1 MARKKSKGNTGRFAG
16 LPHYLMGT
24 GNYIELSVYSK
35 ALLYELAYQYNGKN
49 NGDLTLTASLLGE
62 RGFASST
69 VSRCLNEL
77 KERGFVVVTRQG
89 WKQRGKPTLLAITW
103 QGIDDHP
110 SGLKYD
116 EGVKVDPRPLSLWRN
131 EAKKIQIKPEK
142 VACKNAS

>member
-16 LPHYLMGT
+16 VPNVVMDSAKYT
-24 GNYIELSVYSK
+24 ELSVHSK
-35 ALLYELAYQYNGKN
+35 ALLLELAYQYNGKN
-49 NGDLTLTASLLGE
+49 NGDLTLTASLLGK

-77 KERGFVVVTRQG
+77 KERGFIVVTRQG

-110 SGLKYD
+110 SGLEYD
-116 EGVKVDPRPLSLWRN
+116 AGVKVDPRPLSLWRT
-131 EAKKIQIKPEK
+131 ETKKIQIKPEK
-142 VACKNAS
+142 AT

>member
-16 LPHYLMGT
+16 LPYQMMT
-24 GNYIELSVYSK
+24 STKYIELSVHSK

-49 NGDLTLTASLLGE
+49 NGDLTLTASLLGA

-77 KERGFVVVTRQG
+77 KQRGFVVVTRQG
-89 WKQRGKPTLLAITW
+89 WKQRSKPTLLAITW

-110 SGLKYD
+110 SGLEYD
-116 EGVKVDPRPLSLWRN
+116 EGVKVDPRPLSLWRD
-131 EAKKIQIKPEK
+131 EEKKIQVKPTK
-142 VACKNAS
+142 AVYKNAG

>member
-16 LPHYLMGT
+16 LPYQMMT
-24 GNYIELSVYSK
+24 STKYIELSVHSK

-49 NGDLTLTASLLGE
+49 YGDLTLTASLLGD

-77 KERGFVVVTRQG
+77 KGRGFIVVTRQG

-110 SGLKYD
+110 SGL
-116 EGVKVDPRPLSLWRN
+116 E
-131 EAKKIQIKPEK
+131 
-142 VACKNAS
+142 